1 MVRVALPDSHVL
13 WGGLH
18 PAEHQGLVEFLKH
31 TRTADSTRPAPGGQE
46 VLLFTFLRYPGSWGE
61 GELEDILFWLSYFS
75 MKWEGRPSTEGEDG
89 GGCQRPESREDIIVA
104 GQGNARSI
112 KGFLKLV
119 TMKWDTQQDCDFL
132 QPCSAPWA
140 VLRVGGESSLNRI
153 GFCQTMMQEVWILA
167 WIQFSSYMT
176 SMAQRLTFYICKTG
190 KMSVPTPEKLVVK
203 FKWISRYQV
212 LRQHSGCYTSFSP
225 LSQSQHAVV
234 PDFVFLHC
242 SLGTCMRWAR
252 GSEK

>member
-1 MVRVALPDSHVL
+1 
-13 WGGLH
+13 
-18 PAEHQGLVEFLKH
+18 
-31 TRTADSTRPAPGGQE
+31 
-46 VLLFTFLRYPGSWGE
+46 
-61 GELEDILFWLSYFS
+61 

-89 GGCQRPESREDIIVA
+89 GGCQRPESSEDIIVA

-153 GFCQTMMQEVWILA
+153 GFCQTMTQEVWILA

-203 FKWISRYQV
+203 FKWISSIRYLGSTQAVTPVFPLYHKVNMQWFLILYSYIAVLERVCGGREEVRNNSFTAMIKINKKRNRAGSSIKRKDERQNQCSTCELKSNNISPKDQV
-212 LRQHSGCYTSFSP
+212 FWTLCEC
-225 LSQSQHAVV
+225 V
-234 PDFVFLHC
+234 
-242 SLGTCMRWAR
+242 
-252 GSEK
+252 